1 MLKNLIKT
9 ITVNGLRRFI
19 GVKQVKA
26 KTKERLFFKQFHID
40 DEFLYTL
47 AGSFILDFK
56 VD

>member
-1 MLKNLIKT
+1 VLKNLIKT